1 LSAIAGYIPSAKG
14 PADPACKLMLA
25 ALQPFGPDRQDSAEL
40 GNVAF
45 GRALR
50 PVLPEDEFDR
60 QPLICPLG
68 RYLLVA
74 DGRIDNRDEIA
85 AELNVGSGDT
95 RRLSD
100 AGLLLLSWTRF
111 KFGSL
116 DRLLGDFALAVW
128 DGDERTLTLA
138 RSPLSSR
145 SLFYHWRPERIA
157 FASMPHGLFAL
168 PDVPKRLNRDQV
180 AVFAAGLPTTAPASF
195 FEDVFAVRHGEAIE
209 FAEGKRTGRRFWDA
223 QEIGPGQSRHSD
235 YGEALRHELDRAVSA
250 QLRRRSGLV
259 GTHLS
264 AGRDSGAVTAS
275 AALAL
280 HKSDDTL
287 VALTGAPSAGFSGP
301 AVGNRIADESSLA
314 AVTAAA
320 YRNIRHIVCRSGKR
334 PLAPE
339 LRKLSAS
346 HHHPIP
352 NPSALHWEA
361 EIFDQAREQG
371 VTVLLAG
378 FMGNYSISTNGPHNL
393 RDIWL
398 DQGGRAWWKHARRV
412 GGGSWDRWR
421 SIGNIT
427 FGPDLPRTL
436 HSLLL
441 RLGGRSPRGTI
452 DAAIWREPVRRM
464 AEELQASQAPY
475 EGMNRGYRE
484 FRRFHILEGDQAQS
498 MTLAVAGIDQRDPT
512 SDRRLVEL
520 CLAIPPDLLASRPVE
535 PSPVYLSAFG
545 DRIPEPV
552 LHNRRRGY
560 QGADWYEMFEP
571 AEVGA
576 LFEQLAGNPAVEA
589 LLDMEA
595 IRARIASWPRSGDR
609 NWKRL
614 APYRTGVLRALAL
627 ADFVDFHFPR

>member
-1 LSAIAGYIPSAKG
+1 
-14 PADPACKLMLA
+14 MLA
-25 ALQPFGPDRQDSAEL
+25 ALKPFGPDRQDSAEL
-40 GNVAF
+40 VYAAF
-45 GRALR
+45 GRALHA
-50 PVLPEDEFDR
+50 VLTEDDFDR

-85 AELNVGSGDT
+85 AELNTGSADV
-95 RRLSD
+95 RCLSD
-100 AGLLLLSWTRF
+100 AELLLLSWTRF
-111 KFGSL
+111 QLGLF

-128 DGDERTLTLA
+128 DSEKRTLTLA

-145 SLFYHWRPERIA
+145 SLFFHARPERIA

-180 AVFAAGLPTTAPASF
+180 AAFAAGLPITAPESF
-195 FEDVFAVRHGEAIE
+195 FDEVFAVRHGHAIE
-209 FAEGKRTGRRFWDA
+209 FAEGKRTGRRFWDMH
-223 QEIGPGQSRHSD
+223 EIGPGQSRRSD
-235 YGEALRHELDRAVSA
+235 YGEALRHELDRAVSS
-250 QLRRRSGLV
+250 QLRRRSGLA
-259 GTHLS
+259 GSHLS

-280 HKSDDTL
+280 QNSDDIL
-287 VALTGAPSAGFSGP
+287 IALTGAPTAGFSGP
-301 AVGNRIADESSLA
+301 AVGNRIADESGLA
-314 AVTAAA
+314 GITAAA
-320 YRNIRHIVCRSGKR
+320 YPNIRHVVCRSRKR
-334 PLAPE
+334 PLALE

-378 FMGNYSISTNGPHNL
+378 LMGNYSISTNGPHNL

-398 DQGGRAWWKHARRV
+398 DQGRRAWWKHACRV

-427 FGPDLPRTL
+427 FGPDLPRTV

-441 RLGGRSPRGTI
+441 RLGGRSPRATI
-452 DAAIWREPVRRM
+452 DAAIWREPVRTM

-475 EGMNRGYRE
+475 EGMKRGYRE

-512 SDRRLVEL
+512 SDRRLVEF

-535 PSPVYLSAFG
+535 PSPVYLSAFSG
-545 DRIPEPV
+545 RIPEPV
-552 LHNRRRGY
+552 LQNRRRGY

-576 LFEQLAGNPAVEA
+576 LFEQLAGNPAVKA

-595 IRARIASWPRSGDR
+595 IRARIASWPRSGER
-609 NWKRL
+609 NWARL